1 MTTASPTVPIPS
13 PAETPALETL
23 KGYDVST
30 ADKTVDVAPTVT
42 FPAWATIDTSA
53 MKTALTIT
61 NKFQVTVT
69 ATAPGDITYGAALG
83 DPSASQTA
91 GAHGTDASG
100 TYTYCYEGSGST
112 DYGPSAEK
120 PVNAGTYTVTATL
133 VSDTHAGISAPAAF
147 AIGKKALTEGMLTIT
162 GTYVYTGSS
171 ITPSYTV
178 ADGALLQESDYTAAV
193 TNNVNAAKSDGA
205 SAPTVT
211 ITAAENGNYSGSL
224 SKTFTIAPKSIA
236 GVSVD
241 GYSSSYTYTGRRHP
255 AWSPREGR
263 RENAGEGHG
272 LHAAL
277 RRQYANQRWR
287 HHYRGGQGQLHRQHP
302 ALFVRHHP
310 RPGPRHCVDLW
321 YLYGR
326 EHGVCSCF

>member
-1 MTTASPTVPIPS
+1 MWPQP
-13 PAETPALETL
+13 
-23 KGYDVST
+23 
-30 ADKTVDVAPTVT
+30 VT

-178 ADGALLQESDYTAAV
+178 ADGRAAP
-193 TNNVNAAKSDGA
+193 G
-205 SAPTVT
+205 
-211 ITAAENGNYSGSL
+211 ERL
-224 SKTFTIAPKSIA
+224 H
-236 GVSVD
+236 
-241 GYSSSYTYTGRRHP
+241 RRGDQQ
-255 AWSPREGR
+255 RE
-263 RENAGEGHG
+263 
-272 LHAAL
+272 
-277 RRQYANQRWR
+277 RRQERRGERAHRD
-287 HHYRGGQGQLHRQHP
+287 HHRR
-302 ALFVRHHP
+302 
-310 RPGPRHCVDLW
+310 
-321 YLYGR
+321 
-326 EHGVCSCF
+326 

>member
-1 MTTASPTVPIPS
+1 M
-13 PAETPALETL
+13 
-23 KGYDVST
+23 
-30 ADKTVDVAPTVT
+30 DVAPTVT

-241 GYSSSYTYTGRRHP
+241 GYSSSYTYTGAAIQPGVHVKDGGKTLVKDTDYTLRYG
-255 AWSPREGR
+255 ANTQTKDGGTITVEGKG
-263 RENAGEGHG
+263 NYTGSTQPYSFAITP
-272 LHAAL
+272 AAL
-277 RRQYANQRWR
+277 CRSLVPVRSGTRCLQLFLRPRWAMLR
-287 HHYRGGQGQLHRQHP
+287 PTSGIATARPSRGRIKHP
-302 ALFVRHHP
+302 IP
-310 RPGPRHCVDLW
+310 
-321 YLYGR
+321 
-326 EHGVCSCF
+326 